1 MSIKDEIGRTEYHYG
16 FYGAIHTVY
25 EPTCVKMEYLQEFGL
40 GDEPVRMDML
50 ILKHDATLLTDPIG
64 SFFKTYNILEYKSPE
79 DHLSINDFYK
89 AQGYALIYKG
99 LSKTADTVPLDEL
112 TVSIFRHA
120 YPREM
125 FRRLKI
131 AGFEI
136 REVYQGIYYIFG
148 ALSVPVQVVVTSRL
162 EKGRYEAFKVLAKN
176 AAKEDIIKLLKL
188 TEEYPCPKMVE
199 YVRAVMNVSI
209 VLRNKGGW
217 DYEGSC

>member
-1 MSIKDEIGRTEYHYG
+1 MSVFYFYFRSACYQQNRIILKNHLIFAILDTGDFTSLYSDSIIGGVKRMSIKDEIGRTEYHYG

-25 EPTCVKMEYLQEFGL
+25 EPTCVKMEYLQEFEL

-131 AGFEI
+131 AGFEMSGRLKNNRRI
-136 REVYQGIYYIFG
+136 
-148 ALSVPVQVVVTSRL
+148 LVTS
-162 EKGRYEAFKVLAKN
+162 V
-176 AAKEDIIKLLKL
+176 
-188 TEEYPCPKMVE
+188 
-199 YVRAVMNVSI
+199 VS
-209 VLRNKGGW
+209 
-217 DYEGSC
+217 